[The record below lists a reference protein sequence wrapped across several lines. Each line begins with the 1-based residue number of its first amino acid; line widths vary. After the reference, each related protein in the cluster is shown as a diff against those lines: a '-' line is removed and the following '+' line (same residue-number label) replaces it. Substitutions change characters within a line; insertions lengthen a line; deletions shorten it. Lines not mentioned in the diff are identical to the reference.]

1 MDDQNIFINL
11 LTRIGFT
18 QARQRDAIVNNGV
31 LTCTDLLLLSKDD
44 FDNIYTS
51 IREDNR
57 HRQAQNIVKIPIS
70 ARAKL
75 EAIRIE
81 LKQRQTCDSLPNV
94 DRINEID
101 SDMAALFIKEQSE
114 LESADSITKDQLPE
128 VAITKLTHSNW
139 RTFKQSVLDVLSRT
153 RGAHGIPLTYVIR
166 EQENGDYYDVYP
178 TIIDKLVACTAH
190 QGMQYKTDNMQVYTF
205 LRDKTNETPAESTVA
220 KFRRTLDGRAAWMAL
235 IALNESESYKRQL
248 KSTAMTMIRNA
259 VWNGPKKKFTLNDYY
274 NVHVKAHNMLLE
286 ADSPLSDEL
295 KIQHFQDGIKE
306 IRSIEQ
312 STATLARVGDGDF
325 AAYYRD
331 LSSSLTSIYTLL
343 NNAQSSRTI
352 EGSDQRYINQM
363 NSGQPQRGRGRGRGG
378 RNHNRGGRSRGGR
391 GRGRHTFGGQH
402 YWQPEDKEYSNEEW
416 SKLSHGQRQA
426 VIHFRRGLRMQRQN
440 DGGPSVQSDNRQI
453 NAVTNEDQSVPSQV
467 QVPANS
473 NRATASVPGTQGSVG
488 SAFNGNRQ
496 P

>member
-1 MDDQNIFINL
+1 
-11 LTRIGFT
+11 
-18 QARQRDAIVNNGV
+18 
-31 LTCTDLLLLSKDD
+31 
-44 FDNIYTS
+44 
-51 IREDNR
+51 
-57 HRQAQNIVKIPIS
+57 
-70 ARAKL
+70 
-75 EAIRIE
+75 
-81 LKQRQTCDSLPNV
+81 
-94 DRINEID
+94 
-101 SDMAALFIKEQSE
+101 
-114 LESADSITKDQLPE
+114 
-128 VAITKLTHSNW
+128 
-139 RTFKQSVLDVLSRT
+139 
-153 RGAHGIPLTYVIR
+153 
-166 EQENGDYYDVYP
+166 
-178 TIIDKLVACTAH
+178 
-190 QGMQYKTDNMQVYTF
+190 
-205 LRDKTNETPAESTVA
+205 
-220 KFRRTLDGRAAWMAL
+220 MAL

-259 VWNGPKKKFTLNDYY
+259 VWNSPKKKFTLNDYY

-325 AAYYRD
+325 AAYNRD

-416 SKLSHGQRQA
+416 SKLSHGQKQA

-440 DGGPSVQSDNRQI
+440 DGGPNVQSDNRQI